1 VLAFRPSADARYS
14 AAYALRASGESG
26 AMRVRDDYR
35 SLSGQDKAAI
45 LLLTLGEDV
54 AGKLFAL
61 MADDE
66 IKTISQSMASLGT
79 VNSAIIERLIVEF
92 ADQMSST
99 GSLVGSFDSTERLLG
114 KILDKN
120 RLAGIMDDIRGPA
133 GRTMWDKLGNVNEAV
148 LSNYLKNEY
157 PQTVAVV
164 LTKIRSDHSARV
176 LGMLPEAFAM
186 EVIMRMLR
194 METVQKEV
202 LDDVERVL
210 RNEFMSNLAKTSR
223 KDTHE
228 LMAEIFNSLER
239 QTEARFTGALEE
251 RNRDSAEKIKALMF
265 KFEDLGRLDPG
276 GVQTLLRAA
285 DKSKLAVAMKGA
297 SEQIRDL
304 FFSNMSERAGKM
316 LKEEIEAL
324 GPVRGKD
331 VAEAQ
336 TAMVNVAKELAAKDE
351 IVLSKGGAG
360 GEDDLIY

>member
-1 VLAFRPSADARYS
+1 
-14 AAYALRASGESG
+14 
-26 AMRVRDDYR
+26 MRVRDDYR
-35 SLSGQDKAAI
+35 TLSGKDKASI
-45 LLLTLGEDV
+45 LLLSLGEEV
-54 AGKLFAL
+54 ATKLFAL
-61 MADDE
+61 MTDDE
-66 IKTISQSMASLGT
+66 IKEISQSMASLGN
-79 VNSAIIERLIVEF
+79 VNSSIIERLIVEF
-92 ADQMSST
+92 ADQISAT

-148 LSNYLKNEY
+148 LANYLKNEY

-164 LTKIRSDHSARV
+164 LAKIRSDHSARV
-176 LGMLPEAFAM
+176 LGTLPEAFAM
-186 EVIMRMLR
+186 EVVMRMLR

-228 LMAEIFNSLER
+228 MMAEIFNSLDR
-239 QTEARFTGALEE
+239 QTEARFTTALEE

-276 GVQTLLRAA
+276 GVQTLLRAV
-285 DKSKLAVAMKGA
+285 DKGKLAIAMKGA
-297 SEQIRDL
+297 NEQVRDL

-324 GPVRGKD
+324 GPVRAKD